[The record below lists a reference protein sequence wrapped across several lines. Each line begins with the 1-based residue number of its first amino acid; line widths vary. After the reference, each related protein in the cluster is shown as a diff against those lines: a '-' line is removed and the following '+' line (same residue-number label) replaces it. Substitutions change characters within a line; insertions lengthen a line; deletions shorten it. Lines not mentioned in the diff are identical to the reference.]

1 MEPTFTEETMRQVA
15 MWATWLAEDWKK
27 EHPIKIHSG
36 GLAADGTLEWHP
48 DFAHWLNRERK
59 PKRGFED
66 YYRTS
71 RAMKKLQRSSIRA
84 YEVCY
89 RVLLH
94 GETIDDTTRWLNA
107 RARRNDI
114 PLPDHRPA
122 GPHYTTTD
130 TYALLI
136 SGIDY
141 ARAVW

>member
-1 MEPTFTEETMRQVA
+1 

-27 EHPIKIHSG
+27 EHPIKVHG
-36 GLAADGTLEWHP
+36 VGLSADGTPAWHP

-66 YYRTS
+66 YYHTS

-89 RVLLH
+89 RILLH
-94 GETIDDTTRWLNA
+94 GETVDDTTAWLNE
-107 RARRNDI
+107 RARRNRI
-114 PLPDHRPA
+114 PPPDHRPD
-122 GPHYTTTD
+122 GPHYTARD

-141 ARAVW
+141 AKAVW